1 MTSILMRSNLMKW
14 ILMRWILMRS
24 ILIKSILMNSNW
36 QNYMKNQVDSLMEGH
51 EIPGYQL
58 NHNTYVIKAAVS
70 PQCPLGF
77 VHVYVID
84 MGKIECALR
93 YIFWIFV
100 QYLYRVC
107 IKVHLL
113 NIRTVSIQYFSIF
126 LNVAV
131 SSIFVIFDV
140 LDTLRDVGID
150 SLMANPTETHRYI
163 GVSRVY

>member
-1 MTSILMRSNLMKW
+1 MWGGTKSDILTSRRGLDEAILEED
-14 ILMRWILMRS
+14 
-24 ILIKSILMNSNW
+24 
-36 QNYMKNQVDSLMEGH
+36 MKNQVDSLMEGH

-58 NHNTYVIKAAVS
+58 NHKHGHN
-70 PQCPLGF
+70 
-77 VHVYVID
+77 
-84 MGKIECALR
+84 
-93 YIFWIFV
+93 
-100 QYLYRVC
+100 RVC

-113 NIRTVSIQYFSIF
+113 SICTVSVQYFSIF

-140 LDTLRDVGID
+140 LDILRDVGID